1 MTRKDLQDFRKLII
15 ERASLQNQIKELDTQ
30 IQHITP
36 SYGAQ
41 PRGGKSADNADKI
54 LKLVELKKE
63 YERRNDNIA
72 DKQIKIETVLNHL
85 DDPVERA
92 VLRSRY
98 IDNMRWEEIQ
108 TAINYERAQTF
119 RVHIHA
125 IKNFEKIKDDTK

>member
-54 LKLVELKKE
+54 LKLVELKKDYE
-63 YERRNDNIA
+63 YKDNNIA
-72 DKQIKIETVLNHL
+72 DRQIKIEAVINQLA
-85 DDPVERA
+85 DPVERA
-92 VLRSRY
+92 VLRFRY
-98 IDNMRWEEIQ
+98 ISNMSWTDIQ
-108 TAINYERAQTF
+108 IAINYERAQTF
-119 RVHIHA
+119 RVHTKA
-125 IKNFEKIKDDTK
+125 IKNFEKIER

>member
-54 LKLVELKKE
+54 LKLVELKKD
-63 YERRNDNIA
+63 YEDKDKNIA
-72 DKQIKIETVLNHL
+72 DRQIKIETVINQLA
-85 DDPVERA
+85 DPVERA
-92 VLRSRY
+92 VLRFRY
-98 IDNMRWEEIQ
+98 ISNMSWTDIQ
-108 TAINYERAQTF
+108 ITINYERTQTF
-119 RVHIHA
+119 HIHSSA
-125 IKNFEKIKDDTK
+125 IKNFEKIKSAD

>member
-15 ERASLQNQIKELDTQ
+15 ERASLQNQIKGLDTQ

-72 DKQIKIETVLNHL
+72 DKQIKIEAVLNHL

-98 IDNMRWEEIQ
+98 IDNMSWSRVSDEIR
-108 TAINYERAQTF
+108 YSMSRMF
-119 RVHIHA
+119 DIHKSA
-125 IKNFEKIKDDTK
+125 LKNFEKIKSSE